1 MEVKFLENIGQQ
13 KVELGDYLEKEE
25 TKEKLGNT
33 EECLLFIRF
42 DNFIEYKEFKICNYA
57 CYYYLKGNAE
67 FLGEKAF
74 CFKNK
79 GNERL
84 DESLDES
91 LVGSFYSNYKLFVK
105 YRSDKRK
112 GINNLFDQK
121 SKEVT
126 LTKGAGY
133 IDWSFLSHEEEYKP
147 GVIYSAKLSKLLSE
161 NESSNIYYFYTN
173 PSVLKNEQ
181 FYNEFKELTDEYFS
195 KDLKDESYSSIV
207 LNTFIAFLLKKYEN
221 EKFELESS
229 IKDVDQWLDKYSD
242 LHMDDSPYFKR
253 LYPLLKQSNLL
264 DYLVRIKN
272 LLRVTDD
279 KIKDLQLGHYTR
291 LETLKHLLKKDEE
304 VKIRFS
310 HVAQMNDPLEGKV
323 LMSFFGDKYYNSV
336 IHDVSFNKYILCLTS
351 NLNSLPMWAQYGEQ
365 GEGLALEFNN
375 EYLRQ
380 FTSDEFSQSVNGG
393 MYEVCYIRNDEERI
407 KVHNPFDLNY
417 LIEVEEE
424 VNSLLDFFKGLD
436 AELKEENLPR
446 IQQEIGYIFKKDDY
460 SYEEEFRIL
469 IESNYESNN
478 IEVKAEEHQVLG
490 HNIPGLFCYLDL
502 KKDDKQNLLQDSDD
516 KFEKTEQKFSKIIF
530 GPKSIDIDYLFPY
543 IAYCDD
549 RIVCEKSEIKFR

>member
-42 DNFIEYKEFKICNYA
+42 NDFIEYKEFKICNYA

-84 DESLDES
+84 DESL
-91 LVGSFYSNYKLFVK
+91 VGSFYSNYKLFVK

-126 LTKGAGY
+126 VNKSAGC
-133 IDWSFLSHEEEYKP
+133 IDWSFLKEIKRPE
-147 GVIYSAKLSKLLSE
+147 VLYSAKLSKLLSE

-181 FYNEFKELTDEYFS
+181 FYNEFKKLTDEYFS
-195 KDLKDESYSSIV
+195 EDLKDKSYSSIV

-221 EKFELESS
+221 KKFERFELESS
-229 IKDVDQWLDKYSD
+229 IKYVDRWIKNYSN
-242 LHMDDSPYFKR
+242 LHIDDSPYFKKM
-253 LYPLLKQSNLL
+253 YPLLKQSNLL
-264 DYLVRIKN
+264 DYLVKIKD
-272 LLRVTDD
+272 LLRVKED
-279 KIKDLQLGHYTR
+279 KIKDLHLGHYTR

-304 VKIRFS
+304 VKIRLS

-323 LMSFFGDKYYNSV
+323 LMSCFGDEYYNTS
-336 IHDVSFNKYILCLTS
+336 IQDVTFSKFILCLTS
-351 NLNSLPMWAQYGEQ
+351 NLNSLPMWAQYGDQ
-365 GEGLALEFNN
+365 GQGLALEFNN
-375 EYLRQ
+375 EYLRH

-393 MYEVCYIRNDEERI
+393 MYEVCYIRTDGKRI
-407 KVHNPFDLNY
+407 KVHNPLNSDY
-417 LIEVEEE
+417 LMEVEKE
-424 VNSLLDFFKGLD
+424 VNNLLDYFKGLD
-436 AELKEENLPR
+436 SKLREKNLPR

-460 SYEEEFRIL
+460 AYEEEFRIL
-469 IESNYESNN
+469 IESNDESN
-478 IEVKAEEHQVLG
+478 IIDVKHEEHQVLG
-490 HNIPGLFCYLDL
+490 HKIPGLFCYLDL
-502 KKDDKQNLLQDSDD
+502 QKDDKQVLLQDSDD

>member
-1 MEVKFLENIGQQ
+1 MEVKYLDNIGQK
-13 KVELGDYLEKEE
+13 KVGLKDYLEKEE
-25 TKEKLGNT
+25 TKEKLGST
-33 EECLLFIRF
+33 EECLLFIRTI
-42 DNFIEYKEFKICNYA
+42 DFIKYKEFKICDYA

-74 CFKNK
+74 CFKNDK
-79 GNERL
+79 A
-84 DESLDES
+84 ES

-105 YRSDKRK
+105 YRSKKRK
-112 GINNLFDQK
+112 EINNLFDQK

-126 LTKGAGY
+126 VNKSAGC
-133 IDWSFLSHEEEYKP
+133 IDWSFLSLEKINRPE
-147 GVIYSAKLSKLLSE
+147 VLYSAKLSKLLSE
-161 NESSNIYYFYTN
+161 NESSNIYYFITN
-173 PSVLKNEQ
+173 PSVLANED
-181 FYNEFKELTDEYFS
+181 FYNEFKKITNEYFS
-195 KDLKDESYSSIV
+195 GVLEDKEYSSIV

-221 EKFELESS
+221 KKFERFEPESS
-229 IKDVDQWLDKYSD
+229 IKYVDRWIKKYSN
-242 LHMDDSPYFKR
+242 LHMDDSPYFKKM
-253 LYPLLKQSNLL
+253 YPLLKQSNLL
-264 DYLVRIKN
+264 DCLVKIKD
-272 LLRVTDD
+272 LLRVKED
-279 KIKDLQLGHYTR
+279 KIKDLHLGHYTC

-304 VKIRFS
+304 VKIRLS

-336 IHDVSFNKYILCLTS
+336 IHDVTFNKYILCLTS

-365 GEGLALEFNN
+365 GQGLALEFNN

-407 KVHNPFDLNY
+407 KVHNPLNLEY
-417 LIEVEEE
+417 LIEVEKE

-436 AELKEENLPR
+436 SKLKKENLPR

-469 IESNYESNN
+469 IESDYESNN

-502 KKDDKQNLLQDSDD
+502 KKDDKQNLLQDSEEDSED

-543 IAYCDD
+543 ITYCDD

>member
-13 KVELGDYLEKEE
+13 KVGLGDYLEKEE
-25 TKEKLGNT
+25 TREKLGNT
-33 EECLLFIRF
+33 EECLLFIRVG
-42 DNFIEYKEFKICNYA
+42 DFIKSKEYKIADFV
-57 CYYYLKGNAE
+57 CYHYLKGNAE
-67 FLGEKAF
+67 FLGEKIF
-74 CFKNK
+74 CFKNNEK
-79 GNERL
+79 G
-84 DESLDES
+84 SLDDN
-91 LVGSFYSNYKLFVK
+91 LVGSFYSNYKLFFK
-105 YRSDKRK
+105 YRSKKR
-112 GINNLFDQK
+112 GEINNLFDQK

-126 LTKGAGY
+126 VTKYAGY
-133 IDWSFLSHEEEYKP
+133 FDWSFLNDEHVTPKLR
-147 GVIYSAKLSKLLSE
+147 YSANLSKLLSE
-161 NESSNIYYFYTN
+161 NDSSNIYYFITN
-173 PSVLKNEQ
+173 PSVLANED
-181 FYNEFKELTDEYFS
+181 FYNKFKEITNEYFS
-195 KDLKDESYSSIV
+195 GVLEDKEYSSIV
-207 LNTFIAFLLKKYEN
+207 LTTFIAFLLKKYEY
-221 EKFELESS
+221 KRFELESVTKE
-229 IKDVDQWLDKYSD
+229 IDQWLDKYSD
-242 LHMDDSPYFKR
+242 LQMDDSPYFKR
-253 LYPLLKQSNLL
+253 MYPLLKQSNLL

-336 IHDVSFNKYILCLTS
+336 IHDVTFNKYILCLTS

-365 GEGLALEFNN
+365 GQGLALEFNN

-407 KVHNPFDLNY
+407 KVHNPLNLEY
-417 LIEVEEE
+417 LIEVEKE
-424 VNSLLDFFKGLD
+424 VNSLLDLFKGLD
-436 AELKEENLPR
+436 GKLKEENLPR

-469 IESNYESNN
+469 IESDYESNN

-502 KKDDKQNLLQDSDD
+502 KKDDKQNLLQDSEEDSED

-543 IAYCDD
+543 ITYCDD